1 MCTIQKK
8 KTLLEKIA
16 MYVLKE
22 IPHFVDLIHVS
33 KLHRNGT
40 LVKPLGSLLKWKTTL
55 LEDDVAYSRAT
66 IILEGF
72 QPNQNLTSS
81 SSYSSIAGQVATLGM
96 QVHDA
101 PRSLSFENWK
111 KT

>member
-1 MCTIQKK
+1 MSKLKTFITILSILTSVIVTISVAMVTTPEIDIIYVHYTKK
-8 KTLLEKIA
+8 QQKTLLEKIA

-40 LVKPLGSLLKWKTTL
+40 LGKSQGTLLQWKTTL
-55 LEDDVAYSRAT
+55 LEDGVAYSGAA

-72 QPNQNLTSS
+72 
-81 SSYSSIAGQVATLGM
+81 
-96 QVHDA
+96 
-101 PRSLSFENWK
+101 
-111 KT
+111 